1 MNINTHYQH
10 SSATIFTEPEP
21 GSGVVLQLDTGEY
34 HQLNAV
40 ACYVWDLLE
49 TPTSGASLVAKIT
62 EQYSAPEQE
71 ATQDVAELL
80 ASLLDRKLIEPASN

>member
-1 MNINTHYQH
+1 MKINTLYQH
-10 SSATIFTEPEP
+10 GSATIFTEPEP

-40 ACYVWDLLE
+40 ACYVWNLLE
-49 TPTSGASLVAKIT
+49 APTSGASLVAKIA

>member
-10 SSATIFTEPEP
+10 SSATVFTEPEP

-40 ACYVWDLLE
+40 ACSVWNLLE
-49 TPTSGASLVAKIT
+49 TPTSGASLVSKIA
-62 EQYSAPEQE
+62 EQYSAPEH
-71 ATQDVAELL
+71 AVTQDMAELL
-80 ASLLDRKLIEPASN
+80 ASLLDRKLIEQATN